1 MLKIRYYKLRL
12 PNDAGVSML
21 ASTAYRVGENGGIS
35 VVQASS
41 NELFLQ
47 YTITR
52 QIEATQI
59 MSDGSEVRTFV
70 PTMERHSIRLFQ
82 AAEGLVLSLLD
93 PARGSRVT
101 TEVLSKLVGKEEYF
115 IEPLEISTKII
126 RVHVSEFD
134 SARLVS
140 AKVRDFRVY
149 DSAVGRLE
157 VSSKEGLADEIA
169 PFLAGKY
176 YKIDSLTYEITHQ
189 FKRGLIC
196 YSNNGTVK
204 VSGPLVEVVFPTFE
218 RLL

>member
-1 MLKIRYYKLRL
+1 MMKIRYYKLRL
-12 PNDAGVSML
+12 PNDVGVSAL
-21 ASTAYRVGENGGIS
+21 TSTAYRVGANGGIS
-35 VVQASS
+35 VVEATS
-41 NELFLQ
+41 NDLALK
-47 YTITR
+47 YTTTR
-52 QIEATQI
+52 QIEASQI

-93 PARGSRVT
+93 PARGSKVT
-101 TEVLSKLVGKEEYF
+101 TEVLSKIVGNEDYF
-115 IEPLEISTKII
+115 IEPLEISAKMI

-157 VSSKEGLADEIA
+157 VSSKDGLTDEIA

-176 YKIDSLTYEITHQ
+176 HKIDSLTYEVTHQ

-196 YSNNGTVK
+196 YSSSGTVK
-204 VSGPLVEVVFPTFE
+204 VSGPLVEIVFPSFE

>member
-12 PNDAGVSML
+12 PNDSGISTL
-21 ASTAYRVGENGGIS
+21 ASAAYRSGASGGIS
-35 VVQASS
+35 VLEDTS
-41 NELFLQ
+41 NVLFLK

-52 QIEATQI
+52 QIETIQI
-59 MSDGSEVRTFV
+59 MSDGAEVRTSV

-82 AAEGLVLSLLD
+82 VAGGLVLSLLD

-101 TEVLSKLVGKEEYF
+101 TEVLSKLVGSEDYF
-115 IEPLEISTKII
+115 IEPLEISTKMI

-149 DSAVGRLE
+149 DGAIGRLE
-157 VSSKEGLADEIA
+157 VSSKEGLTEEIA

-176 YKIDSLTYEITHQ
+176 HKIDSLTYEVTHQ

-196 YSNNGTVK
+196 YSNSGTVK
-204 VSGPLVEVVFPTFE
+204 VSSPLVEVVFPTFE

>member
-1 MLKIRYYKLRL
+1 
-12 PNDAGVSML
+12 ML

-41 NELFLQ
+41 NDLVLQ
-47 YTITR
+47 YTTTR

-82 AAEGLVLSLLD
+82 ATEGLVLSLLE

-101 TEVLSKLVGKEEYF
+101 TEVLSKLVGKEDYF
-115 IEPLEISTKII
+115 IEPLEISTKMI

-176 YKIDSLTYEITHQ
+176 YKIDSLTYEVTHQ
-189 FKRGLIC
+189 FKRGLIR
-196 YSNNGTVK
+196 YSNSGTVK
-204 VSGPLVEVVFPTFE
+204 VSGPLVDVVFPTFE

>member
-1 MLKIRYYKLRL
+1 
-12 PNDAGVSML
+12 ML

-115 IEPLEISTKII
+115 IEPLEISTKMI

>member
-1 MLKIRYYKLRL
+1 
-12 PNDAGVSML
+12 ML

-41 NELFLQ
+41 NDLVLQ
-47 YTITR
+47 YTTTR

-101 TEVLSKLVGKEEYF
+101 TEVLSKLVGKEDYF
-115 IEPLEISTKII
+115 IKPLEISTKMI

-176 YKIDSLTYEITHQ
+176 YKIDSLTYEVTHQ

-196 YSNNGTVK
+196 YSNSGTVK

>member
-1 MLKIRYYKLRL
+1 
-12 PNDAGVSML
+12 ML
-21 ASTAYRVGENGGIS
+21 ASAAHRVSANDGIS
-35 VVQASS
+35 VVEATS
-41 NELFLQ
+41 NSLILK
-47 YTITR
+47 YTVTR

-59 MSDGSEVRTFV
+59 LSDGSEVRTFV
-70 PTMERHSIRLFQ
+70 PTMERYSIRFFQ
-82 AAEGLVLSLLD
+82 GAEGPVLSLLD

-101 TEVLSKLVGKEEYF
+101 IEVLSKLVGNEGYF
-115 IEPLEISTKII
+115 IEPLEISTKMI

-140 AKVRDFRVY
+140 AKVRNFRVY
-149 DSAVGRLE
+149 DNAVGRLE

-176 YKIDSLTYEITHQ
+176 HTIDSLTYEVTHR

-196 YSNNGTVK
+196 YSNSGTVK
-204 VSGPLVEVVFPTFE
+204 VSGPLVELVFPTFE

>member
-204 VSGPLVEVVFPTFE
+204 VSGPLVEMVFPTFE